1 MEEETVQLI
10 TALIRTSKALSWQ
23 LKVVD
28 NRTGTSGFLCL
39 ALSGSITEV
48 QWGSLKKCNLSLA
61 A

>member
-1 MEEETVQLI
+1 MQLI

-39 ALSGSITEV
+39 TLSGSITEV